1 MQRDIHLSTLYALYV
16 HLKKSLKYVEMVQD
30 KFRRVASSM
39 SDFSFLCFSTFPCF
53 SGTSMASASLSPGLG
68 QSPPQAPPFCWS
80 SQLHRHQGLPA
91 PEAAHPHFALPGPPS
106 SRPPA
111 SRPPLPWGNPGSSSG
126 LTSSPL
132 PPGEPLLALPPLP
145 MVGSGPRLVL
155 STARLSLRLRGFCGL
170 AGKTPR
176 C

>member
-68 QSPPQAPPFCWS
+68 QSPPQAPPSCWS

-91 PEAAHPHFALPGPPS
+91 PEAAHSHFALPGPPS

-111 SRPPLPWGNPGSSSG
+111 PCLTPASPLGQPRVILGSHLKATASRGTPSCPPSTSHGRFRPQVSAQHSPPLTPSPWF
-126 LTSSPL
+126 
-132 PPGEPLLALPPLP
+132 
-145 MVGSGPRLVL
+145 
-155 STARLSLRLRGFCGL
+155 LRIGR
-170 AGKTPR
+170 
-176 C
+176 